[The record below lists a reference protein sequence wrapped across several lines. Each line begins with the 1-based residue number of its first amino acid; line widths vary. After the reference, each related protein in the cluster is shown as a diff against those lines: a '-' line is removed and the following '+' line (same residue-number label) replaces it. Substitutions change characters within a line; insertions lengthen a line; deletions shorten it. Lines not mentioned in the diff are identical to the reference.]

1 MPPSVGL
8 SSPRVTDVRI
18 KANASAELDQLCI
31 FLNLITIICQNFG
44 CRAALTVLI
53 ILISPSLS
61 ASTHTH
67 THTHRSKQAQL
78 LNTLTHTE
86 LIPPNLLLC
95 AVTVP
100 CCGGTRTFSFSP
112 DAVFVLAGCTRPW
125 VGSTMHG
132 LGAQVHGAPHF
143 PHRRAQY
150 EITEHWGSMAL

>member
-67 THTHRSKQAQL
+67 THIG
-78 LNTLTHTE
+78 LNRH
-86 LIPPNLLLC
+86 N
-95 AVTVP
+95 
-100 CCGGTRTFSFSP
+100 F
-112 DAVFVLAGCTRPW
+112 
-125 VGSTMHG
+125 
-132 LGAQVHGAPHF
+132 
-143 PHRRAQY
+143 
-150 EITEHWGSMAL
+150 